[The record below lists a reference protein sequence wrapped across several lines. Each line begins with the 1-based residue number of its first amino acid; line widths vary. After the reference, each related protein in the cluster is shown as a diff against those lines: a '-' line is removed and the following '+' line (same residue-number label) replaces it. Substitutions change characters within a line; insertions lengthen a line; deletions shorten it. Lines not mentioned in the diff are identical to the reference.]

1 MKAFLEI
8 ATFNV
13 SDVIT
18 TSSGTDC
25 KTYEN
30 MGCPCEN
37 DD

>member
-1 MKAFLEI
+1 MKAFLEVV
-8 ATFNV
+8 TLNV

-18 TSSGTDC
+18 TSNTC
-25 KTYEN
+25 PTYQN